1 MFSLAE
7 KLESSVEIDGK
18 EYELDLS
25 FDNILLVFKVIND
38 KEIDDLSRLFVCL
51 DLLFIRNDGEEL
63 PFQDNLMKQ
72 VEIYKNIMEK
82 VIARGK
88 KQKQK
93 QKLDL
98 AGEPIEGEP
107 KTQYYSLEQD
117 AEYIFASF
125 LYYYNINLF
134 HEQGKMHW
142 YEFNALLVSLS
153 DDSMF
158 KRVVHI
164 RQQKVTKDMTAEQK
178 EILKEQQAM
187 FALEHSQNDVD
198 FESMDLAEKREYAL
212 KQLEKEGGVM
222 NG

>member
-7 KLESSVEIDGK
+7 KLESSVEIEGK

-25 FDNILLVFKVIND
+25 FDNILLVFKVVND
-38 KEIDDLSRLFVCL
+38 KDIDDLSRLLVCL
-51 DLLFIRNDGEEL
+51 DLLFIRKKGEEL
-63 PFQDNLMKQ
+63 PFHDDLMKQ
-72 VEIYKNIMEK
+72 VEVYKNIMEK

-88 KQKQK
+88 KQE

-98 AGEPIEGEP
+98 SGEPIEEEQ
-107 KTQYYSLEQD
+107 TQYYNLEQD

-125 LYYYNINLF
+125 LYDYNINLF
-134 HEQGKMHW
+134 HEQGKLHW

-158 KRVVHI
+158 KRVVNI
-164 RQQKVTKDMTAEQK
+164 RQQKITKDMTVEQK
-178 EILKEQQAM
+178 KILQEQQAM

-198 FESMDLAEKREYAL
+198 FESMDLAEKREFAL

-222 NG
+222 SG

>member
-7 KLESSVEIDGK
+7 KLESSVEIDGE

-88 KQKQK
+88 NQK

-125 LYYYNINLF
+125 LYDYNINLF

-222 NG
+222 SG

>member
-7 KLESSVEIDGK
+7 KLESSVEIDGQ

-25 FDNILLVFKVIND
+25 FDNILLVFKVVND

-51 DLLFIRNDGEEL
+51 DLLFVRKKGEEL
-63 PFQDNLMKQ
+63 PFQDDLMKQ
-72 VEIYKNIMEK
+72 VEVYKNIMEK
-82 VIARGK
+82 VISRGK
-88 KQKQK
+88 QQE

-98 AGEPIEGEP
+98 AGEPIEEEQ
-107 KTQYYSLEQD
+107 TQYYNLEQD

-125 LYYYNINLF
+125 LYDYNINLF

-164 RQQKVTKDMTAEQK
+164 RQQKATKDMTAEQK
-178 EILKEQQAM
+178 EILKEQQTM

-222 NG
+222 SG

>member
-93 QKLDL
+93 LDL

-125 LYYYNINLF
+125 LYDYNINLF

>member
-7 KLESSVEIDGK
+7 KLESSVEIEGE

-38 KEIDDLSRLFVCL
+38 KEINDLSRLLICL
-51 DLLFIRNDGEEL
+51 NLLFVKEKDEEL
-63 PFQDNLMKQ
+63 PFHDDLMKQ
-72 VEIYKNIMEK
+72 VDIYKNIMEK
-82 VIARGK
+82 VITRGER
-88 KQKQK
+88 QKP
-93 QKLDL
+93 KLDL
-98 AGEPIEGEP
+98 AGNPIEQ
-107 KTQYYSLEQD
+107 TQYYNLEQD

-125 LYYYNINLF
+125 LYDYNINLF

-158 KRVVHI
+158 KRVVNI

-178 EILKEQQAM
+178 EILREQQAM

-198 FESMDLAEKREYAL
+198 FESMDLAEKREYVL

-222 NG
+222 SG